1 MTVAYPVA
9 RFPARQDRR
18 NLVSPKLPDSL
29 RFVKGGGAPLCHVP
43 GNAGHGCGNHSEQRP
58 SFRAYHNRVPL
69 PRDVYRNRT
78 VAATAPPRPAG
89 CER

>member
-1 MTVAYPVA
+1 MTLAYPVV

-18 NLVSPKLPDSL
+18 NLASPKLPDSP
-29 RFVKGGGAPLCHVP
+29 RFVEGSGALPCPL
-43 GNAGHGCGNHSEQRP
+43 AGSAGCACGSHSEQRP

-78 VAATAPPRPAG
+78 VATTAPPRPAG